1 MPSYTLPTSWRSAA
15 TTSSSSA
22 PSRRARVAVCRQC
35 SFWVTPEPS
44 AICALLS
51 SSASTSADVRLE
63 SPLAFAFI
71 VSAQWRNCS
80 GVHSDMAV
88 GLRTFVA
95 ERAAT
100 DASRPRPI
108 PRRSRRRSTV
118 MPASEA
124 HARRRRSLCARS
136 APGSKGDLDPVDV
149 GVAVASASQYRSGRR
164 PGGCGCNPKVLI
176 PGHGS
181 RRTLLR
187 RLQSDGAH
195 HIAGAFVAVVIAQ
208 LRILGLEDFAAYP
221 LAVDDPRELVHA
233 MPALSKFPDEPLA
246 PAGDNQFDCRALLH
260 LLARRRYCTCSQGCR
275 AQVDG

>member
-15 TTSSSSA
+15 TTNSSSA

-35 SFWVTPEPS
+35 SFCVTPEPS
-44 AICALLS
+44 SIRALLS

-63 SPLAFAFI
+63 SPSAFAFI

-88 GLRTFVA
+88 GLRALVA
-95 ERAAT
+95 ERAVPT

-108 PRRSRRRSTV
+108 QRRSRRRSTV

-176 PGHGS
+176 LGYGS
-181 RRTLLR
+181 RPTLLR

-195 HIAGAFVAVVIAQ
+195 HIARAFIAVVIAQ

-221 LAVDDPRELVHA
+221 LAVDDP
-233 MPALSKFPDEPLA
+233 
-246 PAGDNQFDCRALLH
+246 
-260 LLARRRYCTCSQGCR
+260 
-275 AQVDG
+275 

>member
-15 TTSSSSA
+15 TTNSSSA

-35 SFWVTPEPS
+35 LFWVTPEPS
-44 AICALLS
+44 SICALLS

-80 GVHSDMAV
+80 AVHSDMAV

-95 ERAAT
+95 ERAAAA

-108 PRRSRRRSTV
+108 HRRSRRRSTV
-118 MPASEA
+118 MPASRT
-124 HARRRRSLCARS
+124 HARRRRSLCACS
-136 APGSKGDLDPVDV
+136 APGSKGDVGPVDV

-164 PGGCGCNPKVLI
+164 PRGCRCNPEVLI
-176 PGHGS
+176 LDHGS
-181 RRTLLR
+181 RSTLLR

-208 LRILGLEDFAAYP
+208 LRVLGLEDLAAYP
-221 LAVDDPRELVHA
+221 LAVDDP
-233 MPALSKFPDEPLA
+233 
-246 PAGDNQFDCRALLH
+246 
-260 LLARRRYCTCSQGCR
+260 
-275 AQVDG
+275 